1 MPDNAQIPPL
11 MLPLLPLPKPKQKR
25 ALIKKAGRISRILE
39 LRVKGYTLEQIAT
52 ELKCNESTIRR
63 NLKDEP
69 TQAFIDTL
77 MRAQLADILEAKTG
91 TRLHYRDKLLEKL
104 MPRKVESKTEG
115 KLDIAVDKGKDIA
128 DLLTKYDTL
137 FRPVEERSPGKNDS
151 HQQVDPTST
160 DTQTS

>member
-1 MPDNAQIPPL
+1 MPDNAQNPPL
-11 MLPLLPLPKPKQKR
+11 MLPLLTKPKRKR
-25 ALIKKAGRISRILE
+25 ALVKKAGRISRILE

-63 NLKDEP
+63 NLQDEP
-69 TQAFIDTL
+69 TQAFVDTL
-77 MRAQLADILEAKTG
+77 IRAQLADIVEAKTG

-128 DLLTKYDTL
+128 DLLTKYDAL
-137 FRPVEERSPGKNDS
+137 FMEKTTPSKDS
-151 HQQVDPTST
+151 SQQQVDPASAN
-160 DTQTS
+160 TQTS

>member
-1 MPDNAQIPPL
+1 MPDNAQNPPL
-11 MLPLLPLPKPKQKR
+11 MLPLLTKPKRKR
-25 ALIKKAGRISRILE
+25 ALIKKTGRISRILE

-63 NLKDEP
+63 NLKDES
-69 TQAFIDTL
+69 TQAFVDTL
-77 MRAQLADILEAKTG
+77 IRAQLADIVEAKTG

-128 DLLTKYDTL
+128 DLLTKYDSL
-137 FRPVEERSPGKNDS
+137 FLEKTVPSKDS
-151 HQQVDPTST
+151 SQQQVDPT
-160 DTQTS
+160 

>member
-1 MPDNAQIPPL
+1 MHDNAQNPPL
-11 MLPLLPLPKPKQKR
+11 MLPLLPKPKRKR
-25 ALIKKAGRISRILE
+25 ALVKKAGRISRILE

-63 NLKDEP
+63 NLKDES
-69 TQAFIDTL
+69 TQAFIDAL
-77 MRAQLADILEAKTG
+77 VREQLADIVAAKTG
-91 TRLHYRDKLLEKL
+91 TRLHYRDKLLEKM

-137 FRPVEERSPGKNDS
+137 FLEKTVPSKDS
-151 HQQVDPTST
+151 SQQQVDPASAN
-160 DTQTS
+160 TQTS